1 MPKVSLSLVDELWQ
15 DLRYGARVLRLNIGF
30 TAVAALS
37 LALGIGA
44 NAAIFQ
50 LVNSVRIRTLPVK
63 DPQELVK
70 FQIGNRRSASGS
82 FYSSYSALT
91 NPMWEAIRDR
101 QKVMRAAVWNPDSV
115 NLATGGEARYARIM
129 WVSGDFFNVVG
140 VPAILGRVLTV
151 DDDRRGCGSPGV
163 VISYAFWQREF
174 GGNASAVG
182 KKITLDGHP
191 FEVLGVT
198 PASFFGV
205 EVGRNYDVAVPLCS
219 DAVIRGESTRLD
231 VRRAWWLAGIGRLNP
246 GVTVAQATAQ
256 LDSISAQLFQDT
268 LPPNISPEYVKTFLA
283 YRLSASEGAT
293 GYSSLRRQY
302 ENPLWLLL
310 AIAGMVLLI
319 ACANLANL
327 MLARAS
333 ARTKEIAVR
342 LAMGASRGRLIRQML
357 AESLLLATIGAAGG
371 ALLARWLSGAL
382 VALLSTDGNTLFFDL
397 QPDLLVL
404 GFTAALAIVTC
415 VLFGLAPALRST
427 RLEPGAVMKSTS
439 RGLTAG
445 RERFGLRRALVVTQV
460 ALSLVLMVGALLFTR
475 SLRNLLTLD
484 AGFQQDGVLVTSLDF
499 SRLNLPSER
508 RNQFKRDLL
517 ERVRAIPGVESA
529 ASTGM
534 VPLSGSSWNQEAR
547 VQKEG
552 KWTPQGNVY
561 LNRVSPGYFKALGT
575 PILAGRDFNAHDS
588 LTSPKVAIV
597 NEVFARKYL
606 GTPNAV
612 GMQFRLDA
620 GPGQPDPI
628 FEIVAVTQN
637 FKYNDLREDAEPQG
651 YFPNEQ
657 EDKPGRGDQLLI
669 RSSMPLTSLTSTVK
683 RTMAEVNPDISI
695 NFQTFRAQIVNGLTR
710 ERLMAVLSGFFGLL
724 AALLA
729 TIGLYGVISYM
740 VARRRNE
747 IGIRI
752 ALGASRGKVVGMV
765 LREAGLLLGAGLVA
779 GVGLSLALAA
789 TAQAMLFGLK
799 PRDPVTLIGAVALL
813 AVVAAAASYLPARRA
828 AGLDPMV
835 ALREE

>member
-1 MPKVSLSLVDELWQ
+1 V
-15 DLRYGARVLRLNIGF
+15 
-30 TAVAALS
+30 VA
-37 LALGIGA
+37 G
-44 NAAIFQ
+44 
-50 LVNSVRIRTLPVK
+50 
-63 DPQELVK
+63 
-70 FQIGNRRSASGS
+70 
-82 FYSSYSALT
+82 
-91 NPMWEAIRDR
+91 
-101 QKVMRAAVWNPDSV
+101 
-115 NLATGGEARYARIM
+115 
-129 WVSGDFFNVVG
+129 
-140 VPAILGRVLTV
+140 
-151 DDDRRGCGSPGV
+151 
-163 VISYAFWQREF
+163 
-174 GGNASAVG
+174 
-182 KKITLDGHP
+182 
-191 FEVLGVT
+191 
-198 PASFFGV
+198 
-205 EVGRNYDVAVPLCS
+205 
-219 DAVIRGESTRLD
+219 
-231 VRRAWWLAGIGRLNP
+231 GIGRLNP
-246 GVTVAQATAQ
+246 GVTAAQATAQ

-357 AESLLLATIGAAGG
+357 AESLLLATIGAVAG

-499 SRLNLPSER
+499 SRLNVPPER

-575 PILAGRDFNAHDS
+575 PILAGRDFNAHDT
-588 LTSPKVAIV
+588 LTSP
-597 NEVFARKYL
+597 
-606 GTPNAV
+606 
-612 GMQFRLDA
+612 
-620 GPGQPDPI
+620 
-628 FEIVAVTQN
+628 
-637 FKYNDLREDAEPQG
+637 QG
-651 YFPNEQ
+651 
-657 EDKPGRGDQLLI
+657 GDRQ
-669 RSSMPLTSLTSTVK
+669 RS
-683 RTMAEVNPDISI
+683 
-695 NFQTFRAQIVNGLTR
+695 FRAQVSGDA
-710 ERLMAVLSGFFGLL
+710 ERRGDAVPP
-724 AALLA
+724 
-729 TIGLYGVISYM
+729 
-740 VARRRNE
+740 RRR
-747 IGIRI
+747 
-752 ALGASRGKVVGMV
+752 SRST
-765 LREAGLLLGAGLVA
+765 R
-779 GVGLSLALAA
+779 SD
-789 TAQAMLFGLK
+789 F
-799 PRDPVTLIGAVALL
+799 RDRG
-813 AVVAAAASYLPARRA
+813 R
-828 AGLDPMV
+828 
-835 ALREE
+835 